1 MSVVIYF
8 IKNES
13 EGAFLYP
20 NRRRSGVSAINVI
33 KKLCSKHLTTL
44 EGYLKSVRLI
54 TNSRYRIPVVLSS
67 KCVFFSTK
75 GFYDYESIWV
85 NYMEIKEIVYL
96 EKHILFIFDEQ
107 YQLKVE
113 FSTKNYQRL
122 VTLIFKVLKYKDSL
136 E

>member
-1 MSVVIYF
+1 MIYF

-33 KKLCSKHLTTL
+33 KKLSIQHLTTL

-54 TNSRYRIPVVLSS
+54 TNSRYKIPLVLSS
-67 KCVFFSTK
+67 KYVFFSTK
-75 GFYDYESIWV
+75 AFYDYDSIWI
-85 NYMEIKEIVYL
+85 NYMAIKEIIYL
-96 EKHILFIFDEQ
+96 EKHIIFIFDEQ